1 MMNIR
6 TLIRWTGLA
15 LVPVF
20 GACKDAPTTPA
31 AQTTGARASFATVA
45 DSGIG
50 GGGGPGNQSHFV
62 ANGDFGFATWFSSDT
77 IGGVSQG
84 FTVGQVSVNRGG
96 AVNNPQAF
104 LFYFIEHC
112 SDAFVCT
119 FLGGSGQIPAG
130 DVAGGGRA
138 LRLST
143 NTSGNPN
150 FFTFAGSPG
159 VIGVDWAANGLF
171 TQRSSGTS
179 EVTFSGFHQ
188 HSSGVSTSASA
199 NPSGSVVGMVISG
212 GTSGNIGTNQNVVID
227 ISH

>member
-84 FTVGQVSVNRGG
+84 VTVGQPVRKRGG
-96 AVNNPQAF
+96 DRDLRRNERQHRHESERGHRHLA
-104 LFYFIEHC
+104 
-112 SDAFVCT
+112 
-119 FLGGSGQIPAG
+119 LGA
-130 DVAGGGRA
+130 R
-138 LRLST
+138 T
-143 NTSGNPN
+143 
-150 FFTFAGSPG
+150 
-159 VIGVDWAANGLF
+159 
-171 TQRSSGTS
+171 
-179 EVTFSGFHQ
+179 
-188 HSSGVSTSASA
+188 
-199 NPSGSVVGMVISG
+199 
-212 GTSGNIGTNQNVVID
+212 
-227 ISH
+227 